1 MEYIKSP
8 MNYIGNK
15 YRIIEQIS
23 RFFPRKIGTF
33 VDLFAGGLD
42 VAVNVN
48 AENVICNDINFYVID
63 LYREFQRRSQEEIF
77 GHINHR
83 IEEFQLSKENQEGFL
98 RFREYYNQSGREP
111 LDFYTLICYSFNY
124 QFRFNNDHQ
133 YNSPF
138 GRNRSS
144 FNASMQKNLRRFL
157 ERIREFEFMSEDFR
171 QINLSSLKAGD
182 FLYADPPYTISTGSY
197 NDGKRGFRG
206 WSGKDDE
213 ALFQLLDELD
223 SRGIR
228 FAMSNVSEHKGVRNE
243 ALIQWKKKYHTHRI
257 AFNYDNSNYHAA
269 NRNMV
274 TKEILVTNY

>member
-1 MEYIKSP
+1 MEYRKSP

-23 RFFPRKIGTF
+23 RFFPGHIGTF

-42 VAVNVN
+42 VAINVK
-48 AENVICNDINFYVID
+48 AGHVICNDINFFVID
-63 LYREFQRRSQEEIF
+63 LYREFQKLSEEEIF
-77 GHINHR
+77 TYINGR
-83 IEEFQLSKENQEGFL
+83 IQEYQLSKENQEGFL
-98 RFREYYNQSGREP
+98 RFREYYNRSGQRP
-111 LDFYTLICYSFNY
+111 LDFYILICYSFNY
-124 QFRFNNDHQ
+124 QFRFNNEHQ

-144 FNASMQKNLRRFL
+144 FNETMQKNLRYFL
-157 ERIREFEFMSEDFR
+157 GRIREFEFTSEDFR
-171 QINLSSLKAGD
+171 KADLSGLKAGD

-197 NDGKRGFRG
+197 NDGKRGFQG

-213 ALFQLLDELD
+213 ALFHLLDGLD

-228 FAMSNVSEHKGVRNE
+228 FALSNVSEHKGVRNE

-257 AFNYDNSNYHAA
+257 TFNYDNSNYHAA

>member
-15 YRIIEQIS
+15 YRIMGQIS
-23 RFFPRKIGTF
+23 RFFPANIGTF

-42 VAVNVN
+42 VALNVK
-48 AENVICNDINFYVID
+48 AEHVICNDINFFVVD
-63 LYREFQRRSQEEIF
+63 LYREFQRLPKEEVF
-77 GHINHR
+77 AHIRRR
-83 IEEFQLSKENQEGFL
+83 IEEYGLSKENQEGFV
-98 RFREYYNQSGREP
+98 RFREYYNRSGQEP

-124 QFRFNNDHQ
+124 QFRFNNEHR

-144 FNASMQKNLRRFL
+144 FNDAIQGNLDRFL
-157 ERIREFEFMSEDFR
+157 DRIREFEFWSEDFKR
-171 QINLSSLKAGD
+171 LDLSGLQKGD

-197 NDGKRGFRG
+197 NDGKRGFNG
-206 WSGKDDE
+206 WNAQEDE
-213 ALFQLLDELD
+213 RLFALLDELD

-228 FAMSNVSEHKGVRNE
+228 FALSNVSEHKGERNE

-257 AFNYDNSNYHAA
+257 AFNYNNSNYHSTS
-269 NRNMV
+269 RHGV
-274 TKEILVTNY
+274 TREILVTNY